1 MQDETLKTDNQSV
14 PKNNLNTIL
23 TIINGVLLVGLVVLY
38 FIILTPN
45 DGPANMIN
53 GVAGKARIAYVNSD
67 SILAHYDMVKSM
79 RDELQQNTSTL
90 ESELKNKQAAFE
102 RDAAYFQDQVN
113 KKSISEQSAQEIY
126 GKLMNEQQKIYSLR
140 EQYSSQIAQKEFA
153 MNQLLLDSLNNF
165 LERYNSKLK
174 FDYILSYTRGG
185 SILTAN
191 DSLDIT
197 EDVIKSLN
205 T

>member
-1 MQDETLKTDNQSV
+1 MQDETIKTDRQ
-14 PKNNLNTIL
+14 KNWNLIL
-23 TIINGVLLVGLVVLY
+23 TITNGILFIGLVVLY
-38 FIILTPN
+38 FLILKPTEN
-45 DGPANMIN
+45 SGSLIN
-53 GVAGKARIAYVNSD
+53 GVSGKAKIAYINSD
-67 SILAHYDMVKSM
+67 SILAHYDLVKSM
-79 RDELQQNTSTL
+79 RVELQQNTASL
-90 ESELKNKQAAFE
+90 ENELKTKQAAFE

-126 GKLMNEQQKIYSLR
+126 GKLMNEQQKLYSLR

-153 MNQLLLDSLNNF
+153 MNQLLMDSLNNF

-185 SILTAN
+185 NILTAN

-197 EDVIKSLN
+197 NDVIKSLN
-205 T
+205 SEYKK